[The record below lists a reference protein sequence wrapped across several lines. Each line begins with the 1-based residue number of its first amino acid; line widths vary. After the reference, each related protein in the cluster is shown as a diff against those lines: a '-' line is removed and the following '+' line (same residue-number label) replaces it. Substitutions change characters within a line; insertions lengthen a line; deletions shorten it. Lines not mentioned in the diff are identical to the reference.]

1 VSTVDLLRIL
11 IIAASGLAAACQQ
24 AGAPPEQ
31 ASQPEG
37 APLTVAGA
45 AQTVAAPD
53 GVLIHY
59 DDQGAG
65 RPTLVFVHGWNCD
78 RSYWNAQRDVFA
90 ADYRVVTL
98 DLAGH
103 GDSGQDRTDWTMQAF
118 GADVAAV
125 VKALDLQQIVLVGH
139 SMGGKVVV
147 EAANQLQ
154 GRVLAVVGADTL
166 HNGGRATPR
175 AEQVLAE
182 LEADYEGFVA
192 GLVTRMFVAESD
204 PSVRDFVLA
213 DMAAAPFAM
222 ARGAR
227 VASGYYDA
235 TPAIAAM
242 NVPLILISS
251 DYRPTDKAYLEATA
265 KSFQYREMT
274 GVGHFLM
281 MEDPEAFN
289 AHLHAVLQGLVQ
301 ARNVAFGYDSYRQES
316 L

>member
-1 VSTVDLLRIL
+1 MDRLRIL
-11 IIAASGLAAACQQ
+11 FIAGFGLVAACQQ
-24 AGAPPEQ
+24 AGTPPEQ
-31 ASQPEG
+31 ASQP
-37 APLTVAGA
+37 AASLPAVTSA
-45 AQTVAAPD
+45 AQTVRAPD

-65 RPTLVFVHGWNCD
+65 QPTLVFVHGWNCD
-78 RSYWNAQRDVFA
+78 RSYWNAQRDIFA

-103 GDSGQDRTDWTMQAF
+103 GDSGQERTDWTMQAF

-125 VKALDLQQIVLVGH
+125 AEALDLQQIVLIGH

-147 EAANQLQ
+147 EAANQLR

-182 LEADYEGFVA
+182 LEDDYQGFVQR
-192 GLVTRMFVAESD
+192 LVSRMFVAESD
-204 PSVRDFVLA
+204 PEVRDFVLA

-227 VASGYYDA
+227 LASGHYDA

-242 NVPLILISS
+242 DVPLILISS
-251 DYRPTDKAYLEATA
+251 DYRPTDQAHLEATA

-274 GVGHFLM
+274 GVGHFVM
-281 MEDPEAFN
+281 MEDPAAFN
-289 AHLHAVLQGLVQ
+289 AHLHAVLQGL
-301 ARNVAFGYDSYRQES
+301 AGAGNVAFGDESYSQES

>member
-1 VSTVDLLRIL
+1 MDLLRIFV
-11 IIAASGLAAACQQ
+11 IAAAALAAACQQ
-24 AGAPPEQ
+24 AGTPPEQ
-31 ASQPEG
+31 PSQPG
-37 APLTVAGA
+37 NAPLPVASA
-45 AQTVAAPD
+45 AQTVPSSD

-59 DDQGAG
+59 DDQGGG

-78 RSYWNAQRDVFA
+78 RSYWQAQRDYFA
-90 ADYRVVTL
+90 ASYRVVTL

-125 VKALDLQQIVLVGH
+125 VNALDLREIVLVGH

-166 HNGGRATPR
+166 HNGGRPTPR
-175 AEQVLAE
+175 AAQVLAE
-182 LEADYEGFVA
+182 LEADYQGFVER
-192 GLVTRMFVAESD
+192 LVTRMFVAESD
-204 PSVRDFVLA
+204 PQVRDFVLA

-274 GVGHFLM
+274 GVGHFVM
-281 MEDPEAFN
+281 MEDPAAFN
-289 AHLHAVLQGLVQ
+289 AHLDAVL
-301 ARNVAFGYDSYRQES
+301 RS
-316 L
+316 LTGNRGRAE